1 VQLKVDSP
9 THSRTHSRTQPT
21 TVPVLY
27 LTELRDYL
35 HRQEQQV
42 LAPEDCRD
50 IAACLA
56 QFVPA

>member
-1 VQLKVDSP
+1 VQLKVNSA
-9 THSRTHSRTQPT
+9 

-27 LTELRDYL
+27 LAELRDYL

-42 LAPEDCRD
+42 LASEACGD

-56 QFVPA
+56 QLVPA